1 MLYLGIDPGFD
12 RLGFGVIKKTLASF
26 EYIES
31 GVISSSRDKQIGER
45 LLELEAPL
53 KLLLEKYEFES
64 VALEEVFF
72 RKNLTTGVR
81 LIEARGMIMITLAR
95 FQINPIQVA
104 PTSLKKMVTGNGR
117 AEKKQMQLVIKK
129 LLKLDS
135 LPKPDDAADG
145 IGLALY
151 AAIANQGAI
160 K

>member
-1 MLYLGIDPGFD
+1 MIDNPG
-12 RLGFGVIKKTLASF
+12 K
-26 EYIES
+26 
-31 GVISSSRDKQIGER
+31 ISDQ
-45 LLELEAPL
+45 
-53 KLLLEKYEFES
+53 
-64 VALEEVFF
+64 
-72 RKNLTTGVR
+72 
-81 LIEARGMIMITLAR
+81 
-95 FQINPIQVA
+95 PIQVA